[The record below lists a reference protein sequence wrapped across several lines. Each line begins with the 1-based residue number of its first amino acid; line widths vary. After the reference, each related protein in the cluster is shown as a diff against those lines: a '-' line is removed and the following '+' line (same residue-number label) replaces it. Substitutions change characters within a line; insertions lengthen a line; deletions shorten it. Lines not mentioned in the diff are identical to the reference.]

1 MNTKQLKTVPIDEAL
16 VLADKRYLPKR
27 PFQYSDLPRVGK
39 LAYDYLT
46 DTFNMFSAGFMTEF
60 EAIEYYKVSLASIRW
75 LYHIGVIE
83 RDALKYLT
91 KAINIKREQ
100 VSNFKYKEVKEYE

>member
-16 VLADKRYLPKR
+16 ALAENRYLPKK

-46 DTFNMFSAGFMTEF
+46 DTFTMFGAGLMTEL
-60 EAIEYYKVSLASIRW
+60 EAIQYYKDSLASIRW
-75 LYHIGVIE
+75 LYHIGAIE

-91 KAINIKREQ
+91 KAINTRREQ
-100 VSNFKYKEVKEYE
+100 VANFKYKEVKEYE